1 MIRLLIADDH
11 AIVRSGLA
19 QIFAL
24 IPDLVV
30 AGEASDG
37 GQALALL
44 HQLEVDL
51 LLLDLNMPGIS
62 GVDLITRVKAHH
74 PDLPILVLS
83 MHNRPQVAAQMIK
96 GGASGF
102 ITKDCEP
109 EVLLGA
115 IRKVAAHG
123 CYIDPEMASQMV
135 FDVSTHNRRDA
146 HQRLTER
153 ELSVLRLLTQGLS
166 VKDIG
171 AQLAI
176 SGKTVSTHKVR
187 LMDKLG
193 TPSMAD
199 LMRYAIEHKLPD
211 DAA

>member
-1 MIRLLIADDH
+1 
-11 AIVRSGLA
+11 
-19 QIFAL
+19 
-24 IPDLVV
+24 
-30 AGEASDG
+30 
-37 GQALALL
+37 
-44 HQLEVDL
+44 
-51 LLLDLNMPGIS
+51 
-62 GVDLITRVKAHH
+62 
-74 PDLPILVLS
+74 
-83 MHNRPQVAAQMIK
+83 MIK
-96 GGASGF
+96 GGANGF

-123 CYIDPEMASQMV
+123 CYIDPEIASEMV
-135 FDVSTHNRRDA
+135 FDASPQDRRAA

-199 LMRYAIEHKLPD
+199 LMRYAIEHKLQGEVF
-211 DAA
+211 